1 MMMNISYLDV
11 QLKRACSRGFLHPFF
26 VVSLWFIRQTPFAYS
41 LLFLSVLLFAFCSQS
56 HVSCLSRVDSHR
68 FMEKLDEPF
77 PDLCLVISNL
87 EPY

>member
-1 MMMNISYLDV
+1 
-11 QLKRACSRGFLHPFF
+11 
-26 VVSLWFIRQTPFAYS
+26 